1 MKYITFFSRQLVLL
15 LLFLYIAVTLF
26 IGSIIYFVNK

>member
-1 MKYITFFSRQLVLL
+1 MKYITFFSRQLVLR
-15 LLFLYIAVTLF
+15 LLFLYITVTLF